1 MTGLFA
7 AAPSAVSFDTPANI
21 AFAVIAVVMVIAA
34 VRVVTT
40 RNVVHAAL
48 WLMIVLGGNGLLYL
62 LLQAEFVA
70 MTQFLVYLG
79 AIVVLFL
86 FGIMLTRAPLGRSD
100 DLDNDQ
106 RWMGV
111 AVSLILLVVIG
122 YSLIKTYSD
131 DKLTFGAVRNA
142 GTNAQTQDL
151 ATSIFV
157 DYLVPFEVVSV
168 LLLAALIGAIV
179 LARRD

>member
-1 MTGLFA
+1 MSPIL
-7 AAPSAVSFDTPANI
+7 AVDLNVAQNI
-21 AFAVIAVVMVIAA
+21 AFGIIALVIVASAL
-34 VRVVTT
+34 RVVTT
-40 RNVVHAAL
+40 NNVVHAAL
-48 WLMIVLGGNGLLYL
+48 YLVLVLAGVGGLYFIL
-62 LLQAEFVA
+62 GAEFVGT
-70 MTQFLVYLG
+70 TQILVYIG
-79 AIVVLFL
+79 AIIVLFL

>member
-1 MTGLFA
+1 MSLFA
-7 AAPSAVSFDTPANI
+7 AAQSAVSFDTPANI

-86 FGIMLTRAPLGRSD
+86 FGIMLTRAPIGGEA

-106 RWMGV
+106 RWVGG
-111 AVSLILLVVIG
+111 LISVLLLAVIG
-122 YSLIKTYSD
+122 YTLIDRFEDSELPADTVTTTAQVSD
-131 DKLTFGAVRNA
+131 AIFG
-142 GTNAQTQDL
+142 T
-151 ATSIFV
+151 
-157 DYLVPFEVVSV
+157 YLVPFEVVSV
-168 LLLAALIGAIV
+168 LLLAALVGAIV
-179 LARRD
+179 VARRD

>member
-1 MTGLFA
+1 
-7 AAPSAVSFDTPANI
+7 NI